1 MKTWKKWLIGLAIFA
16 VLVEVNDFFCGD
28 KPSKKEDRSQSEAS
42 GVVEVPK
49 VTPLD
54 TLLMYSTYLSDYV
67 PSIIRGEEEINSY
80 VKDYAEF
87 CDDFYSSLDDKL
99 EMMGE
104 MAGVVSSAEERSK
117 DAIDGGTKLLKVFGT
132 LGSGLG
138 TMASTVWD
146 AKGVV
151 GLETKRNELKK
162 KYATAVLDSVWVVEQ
177 YLNNYTYYSY
187 VEFLAD
193 QSEKIDEH
201 TSVWSQPSAFTAD
214 YFEEL
219 GFDRSRAILMAV
231 RKDAAWARKILIYNE
246 MKGAGSMQVKNEIEK
261 LQSFWSGDALEFESD
276 AKLFKSIS
284 YSLTR
289 LKADLIEKQ
298 NILEGKSALW
308 NEDAITEMT
317 TQLSRIEGLVEADL
331 DALKIY
337 DLPDT
342 EWSLF
347 KED

>member
-1 MKTWKKWLIGLAIFA
+1 MNWKKWLIGLAIFA
-16 VLVEVNDFFCGD
+16 VIVEVNDFFCGD
-28 KPSKKEDRSQSEAS
+28 KPSKKGGKPQAEAS

-49 VTPLD
+49 VNPLD
-54 TLLMYSTYLSDYV
+54 TSLMYSTYISDYV
-67 PSIIRGEEEINSY
+67 PSIIRGEEELNNY
-80 VKDYAEF
+80 AKDYAEF

-104 MAGVVSSAEERSK
+104 MAGVVSSAEEKSK
-117 DAIDGGTKLLKVFGT
+117 DAIDGGAKLLKAFGT

-162 KYATAVLDSVWVVEQ
+162 KYASAVLDSVRVVEQ
-177 YLNNYTYYSY
+177 YLNNYAYYSY

-201 TSVWSQPSAFTAD
+201 TSLWSQPSAFTAD

-219 GFDRSRAILMAV
+219 GFDRSIDLLMAV
-231 RKDAAWARKILIYNE
+231 RKDAAMVRKILIYNQ
-246 MKGAGSMQVKNEIEK
+246 MKGGESNHVESEVEK
-261 LQSFWSGDALEFESD
+261 LLSFWSRNELEFESD
-276 AKLFKSIS
+276 AKLFKSMS

-289 LKADLIEKQ
+289 LKADLIEKR
-298 NILEGKSALW
+298 NTLVEKSTLW
-308 NEDAITEMT
+308 NEDAISEMEA
-317 TQLSRIEGLVEADL
+317 QLSLIEDLVETDIERL
-331 DALKIY
+331 NIY

-342 EWSLF
+342 DWTLF
-347 KED
+347 H